1 MNKQERKAAMELLK
15 KRNVV
20 AVGRGTKKVEGIE
33 TRQPAIVVSVKR
45 KVPIAALSR
54 KDRIPEVINGR
65 HTDVVDVGGE
75 ITLRLEK
82 RNNDRRYAPRRLQA
96 VQSIEH
102 KRLGVMGKQDITARE
117 RPARPGCSIG
127 HKDITAGTFGAVA
140 YENQTGAVMI
150 LSNNHVLANVNKGDI
165 GDHILQPG
173 KYDGGQLPVDII
185 ATLDD
190 FVEIETVS
198 SSDCP
203 FTSAM
208 IKIWNWLSGLFGR
221 HSRLS
226 SYRDVT
232 NKVDCALALPMS
244 PESIDPFIPDIG
256 TVTGVVSPEVGMEV
270 MKRGRTT
277 EITRGKIDSI
287 DNIVNVNMGDGD
299 YAIFEDQTIIS
310 GIGGAFSA
318 GGDSGSLILDKSRRA
333 VGLLFAGNDSITIAN
348 DINNVLKAL
357 DVRLVK

>member
-45 KVPIAALSR
+45 KVPLAALSR
-54 KDRIPEVINGR
+54 KDRIPEVVNGR
-65 HTDVVDVGGE
+65 PTDVVDVGGE
-75 ITLRLEK
+75 ITLRLDDPRFNK
-82 RNNDRRYAPRRLQA
+82 RNAPRRLQA

-117 RPARPGCSIG
+117 RPAHPGCSIG
-127 HKDITAGTFGAVA
+127 HKDITAGTFGAVV
-140 YENQTGAVMI
+140 YENQTGGWMI
-150 LSNNHVLANVNKGDI
+150 LSNNHVLANVNKGEI

-173 KYDGGQLPVDII
+173 KYDGGQVPTDII

-208 IKIWNWLSGLFGR
+208 IRIWNWLSGLFGR

>member
-1 MNKQERKAAMELLK
+1 MNKQERKVAMDLLK

-20 AVGRGTKKVEGIE
+20 AVGLGTKKTEGIE

-45 KVPIAALSR
+45 KVPLETLSR
-54 KDRIPEVINGR
+54 KDRIPEAINGR
-65 HTDVVDVGGE
+65 PTDVVDVGGE
-75 ITLRLEK
+75 ITLRLDDPRFDK
-82 RNNDRRYAPRRLQA
+82 RREHRLQA
-96 VQSIEH
+96 VQSIEL
-102 KRLGVMGKQDITARE
+102 KRLGFIGKQDITARE

-140 YENQTGAVMI
+140 YENQTGAPMI
-150 LSNNHVLANVNKGDI
+150 LSNNHVLANVNKGEI

-173 KYDGGQLPVDII
+173 KYDGGKIPADII

-198 SSDCP
+198 SSDCIL
-203 FTSAM
+203 TSAL
-208 IKIWNWLSGLFGR
+208 INFWNWLSGLFGR

-232 NKVDCALALPMS
+232 NKVDCALAMPMTA
-244 PESIDPFIPDIG
+244 EAIDPFIPDIG
-256 TVTGVVSPEVGMEV
+256 VVTGIAEPKVGMEV
-270 MKRGRTT
+270 LKRGRTT
-277 EITRGKIDSI
+277 EVTHGKIESI

-310 GIGGAFSA
+310 GIGGKFSA

>member
-1 MNKQERKAAMELLK
+1 MNKQERKAALELLK

-20 AVGRGTKKVEGIE
+20 AVGRGTKKTEGTD

-45 KVPIAALSR
+45 KVPLEALSK
-54 KDRIPEVINGR
+54 KDRIPDVINGR
-65 HTDVVDVGGE
+65 PTDVVDVGGE
-75 ITLRLEK
+75 ITLR
-82 RNNDRRYAPRRLQA
+82 RLQA
-96 VQSIEH
+96 VRSIEQ
-102 KRLGVMGKQDITARE
+102 KKIGVMGKLDITARE
-117 RPARPGCSIG
+117 RPAHPGCSIG
-127 HKDITAGTFGAVA
+127 HKDITAGTFGAVV
-140 YENQTGAVMI
+140 YKNDNQIPLI

-173 KYDGGQLPVDII
+173 KYDGGKDPAELI
-185 ATLDD
+185 ARLEE

-203 FTSAM
+203 LTSALV
-208 IKIWNWLSGLFGR
+208 KFWNWLSGLLGR

-244 PESIDPFIPDIG
+244 SELVDPFIPDIG
-256 TVTGVVSPEVGMEV
+256 VVTGIAEPTVGMEV

-277 EITRGKIDSI
+277 ELTRGKIDSI
-287 DNIVNVNMGDGD
+287 DNIVNVNMGEGD

-310 GIGGAFSA
+310 GIGCQFSA
-318 GGDSGSLILDKSRRA
+318 GGDSGSLIMDKSRRA

-348 DINNVLKAL
+348 DINNVLQAL